1 MSKKKRMV
9 FVLVFIIAALVVWL
23 CINPPGRFGFCTF
36 GLTTYN
42 CIPRPLS
49 DLQVRSD
56 GQTRKAEKTHSLKL
70 EHVQWL
76 LEPKPQILII
86 GTGWDGVVKP
96 HPDIQKINDC
106 DIRILKTEEAVKT
119 FNRLKQENKKVAIH
133 VHSTC

>member
-1 MSKKKRMV
+1 LKKKRRV
-9 FVLVFIIAALVVWL
+9 FVLVFIIAALVIWL
-23 CINPPGRFGFCTF
+23 WINPPGRFGFCTF

-56 GQTRKAEKTHSLKL
+56 GKTRKSEKTHDLKM

-86 GTGWDGVVKP
+86 GTGWDGAVKP
-96 HPDIQKINDC
+96 QADIQKIKDC
-106 DIRILKTEEAVKT
+106 DVRILKTEEAVKE
-119 FNRLKQENKKVAIH
+119 FNQIKRNNKKVAIH
-133 VHSTC
+133 IHSTC